1 MRGLP
6 VAPTSAVGGKKL
18 FSVPSVRCVNRNL
31 LRSPSPDHRRPDVA
45 ARELHAFQTLLSP
58 QFHVVDGLGSGGV
71 QSPLLFRRR
80 PALARL
86 GCTHGSRRQRVCLPR
101 RPDAVVGSGRREGKE
116 RPAPSGNTMLCS
128 ATARAANLLLA
139 PTSPPVPSGSQVGQG
154 KGAALPPWALPPVTC
169 LPVRTI

>member
-31 LRSPSPDHRRPDVA
+31 LRSPSAGHRRPDVA

-128 ATARAANLLLA
+128 ATARTANLVLA
-139 PTSPPVPSGSQVGQG
+139 PHI
-154 KGAALPPWALPPVTC
+154 AFR
-169 LPVRTI
+169 PVRDSKRWRVSKVESNTKTTPPLPKHLL

>member
-1 MRGLP
+1 MHMMYTVSFILFRSLFFFP
-6 VAPTSAVGGKKL
+6 PPSLFFYRRWGKKVVQRTER
-18 FSVPSVRCVNRNL
+18 S
-31 LRSPSPDHRRPDVA
+31 LRQSQLASESFAWHARPDVA

-116 RPAPSGNTMLCS
+116 RPATSGNTILCS
-128 ATARAANLLLA
+128 ATARAAN
-139 PTSPPVPSGSQVGQG
+139 SPGTNIASRPV
-154 KGAALPPWALPPVTC
+154 
-169 LPVRTI
+169 